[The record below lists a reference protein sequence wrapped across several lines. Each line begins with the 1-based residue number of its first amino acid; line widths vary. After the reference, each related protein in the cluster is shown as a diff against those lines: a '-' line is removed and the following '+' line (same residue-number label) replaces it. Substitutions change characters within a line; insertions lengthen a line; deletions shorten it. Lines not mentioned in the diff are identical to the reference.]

1 MGGNGG
7 IGTSVPEDTRK
18 QADACYQRYRADN
31 GSPKNCRNLQ
41 DWHWLKIAQ
50 ESIKD
55 RQRSVKEVGAG

>member
-31 GSPKNCRNLQ
+31 GRRISGRN
-41 DWHWLKIAQ
+41 
-50 ESIKD
+50 
-55 RQRSVKEVGAG
+55 R